1 MFAFVISSV
10 LLVAFAGDGSDLTEH
25 PEYKR
30 EDEQRHQSTNQNF
43 SRVIT
48 VSFRASVRVKAFV
61 LLPRHAVW
69 ASCQKSTF

>member
-1 MFAFVISSV
+1 MFAFFLKVV
-10 LLVAFAGDGSDLTEH
+10 LVAAVAGDGSDLTEH
-25 PEYKR
+25 PECKR

-61 LLPRHAVW
+61 LLPATYGTT
-69 ASCQKSTF
+69 SCQKSTF